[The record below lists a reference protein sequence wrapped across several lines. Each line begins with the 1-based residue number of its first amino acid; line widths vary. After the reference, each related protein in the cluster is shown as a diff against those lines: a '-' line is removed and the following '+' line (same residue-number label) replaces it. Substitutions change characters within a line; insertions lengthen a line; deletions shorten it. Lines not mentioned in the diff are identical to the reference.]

1 MKLPGVC
8 ISNSICEGCR
18 NRSISEL
25 RMLRLDYVDL
35 TQILPPSSAMSQVK
49 IFRPKP
55 ESMPPLNL
63 PAFTLR
69 HHIAHVVLLADHH
82 VREHYGPRLAP
93 PTREGAALDHA
104 LRHLETRVG
113 DLAALGVT
121 VGYWDPSAELT
132 TALDGPSMLLL
143 FGELHRRARVM
154 LGLNAPTL
162 TLPGECPNC
171 QVAAL
176 RQRADEPQRVWCQ
189 ACKSALDR
197 DSYLDIVSLR
207 IRP

>member
-1 MKLPGVC
+1 MKIPGVC
-8 ISNSICEGCR
+8 ISICICQGCR
-18 NRSISEL
+18 NRTISEL

-35 TQILPPSSAMSQVK
+35 TQMLPPSSVVSQVK

-55 ESMPPLNL
+55 ESTPPLNL

-69 HHIAHVVLLADHH
+69 HRIAHAVLLADHH
-82 VREHYGPRLAP
+82 VRLRYGPKLTP
-93 PTREGAALDHA
+93 PAREGAALDHA

-113 DLAALGVT
+113 DLASLGVT
-121 VGYWDPSAELT
+121 EGYWDPSAELR
-132 TALDGPSMLLL
+132 TALDGPGMLLL
-143 FGELHRRARVM
+143 FSELHRQARVM

-162 TLPGECPNC
+162 LMPGECPNC

-189 ACKSALDR
+189 ACKTALDR
-197 DSYLDIVSLR
+197 TSYLDIISLR

>member
-1 MKLPGVC
+1 MKLPGIC
-8 ISNSICEGCR
+8 LSIAICEGCR
-18 NRSISEL
+18 NRTISEL

-35 TQILPPSSAMSQVK
+35 TQILPPSSVMSQVK

-55 ESMPPLNL
+55 ESVPPLNL

-82 VREHYGPRLAP
+82 VRLRYGPRLQP
-93 PTREGAALDHA
+93 PAREGAALDHA

-113 DLAALGVT
+113 DLAGLGVSE
-121 VGYWDPSAELT
+121 GYWDPSAELT
-132 TALDGPSMLLL
+132 SDLDGPGMLLL
-143 FGELHRRARVM
+143 LGLLHRRARVM

-162 TLPGECPNC
+162 ALPGECPNC

-176 RQRADEPQRVWCQ
+176 RHRADEPQRVWCQ
-189 ACKSALDR
+189 ACKTALDR
-197 DSYLDIVSLR
+197 SLYLEIVSLR